1 MKIHSSEFATSA
13 PDLRQSPP
21 ANLPEFAFIGRSNV
35 GKSSLINMLTM
46 RKGLAKVSE
55 TPGKTQ
61 LINFFTINGNWNLVD
76 LPGYGYARVS
86 KGKRA
91 DFNVAVA
98 DFLEKRESLKHTF
111 VLIDSRL
118 PPQAIDVEFIRWL
131 LTTDVSFSVVFTKAD
146 KQSASKTQASVHRFR
161 KDVLAMVTPAPAVF
175 ISSAEAK
182 TGRKEILGHIDSM
195 LG

>member
-1 MKIHSSEFATSA
+1 MQINSATFATSA
-13 PDLRQSPP
+13 PDLRQCP
-21 ANLPEFAFIGRSNV
+21 APVLPEFAFIGRSNV
-35 GKSSLINMLTM
+35 GKSSLINLLTM
-46 RKGLAKVSE
+46 KKGLAKVSE

-61 LINFFTINGNWNLVD
+61 LINFFNINNKWALVD

-86 KGKRA
+86 KNQRV

-98 DFLEKRESLKHTF
+98 DFLEERETLRHTF

-131 LTTDVSFSVVFTKAD
+131 LTTDVAFSLVFTKAD
-146 KQSASKTQASVHRFR
+146 KQSASKTQLSVQRF
-161 KDVLAMVTPAPAVF
+161 KSAILAGITPQPAVF
-175 ISSAEAK
+175 VSSAETKA
-182 TGRKEILGHIDSM
+182 GRKEILGHISGL